1 MSDVYNPSF
10 EDAAFRREVANAV
23 GVGFEV
29 PERLGMRECER
40 LTQPEDRVLLGITVG
55 ATRELSH

>member
-1 MSDVYNPSF
+1 MGHSARSMSDVYDGNF

-29 PERLGMRECER
+29 PERLGMKER
-40 LTQPEDRVLLGITVG
+40 NN
-55 ATRELSH
+55 